1 MSPPDGTT
9 YIVFWWFAT
18 NTIARSVA
26 LTNDTK
32 FIIEDLLSNTAYD
45 IVVMAK
51 GPLGNVNSTT
61 KVLYTTASEIQ
72 GEFTEIV

>member
-1 MSPPDGTT
+1 MSPPDGTR
-9 YIVFWWFAT
+9 YIVFWWFAA

-26 LTNDTK
+26 LNDTK

-45 IVVMAK
+45 IVVMAI

-61 KVLYTTASEIQ
+61 KVLYTAASEIQ
-72 GEFTEIV
+72 GEFTQIV